1 MACTGKKIRW
11 SRFLNSTSGKS
22 IIVPLDHGLTMGPL
36 DGLNNIQYISK
47 WIEHPAISGVIAHKG
62 MIERLGEC
70 GVLKGKAIMIHLN
83 GMTDLS
89 GSASKKSLITS
100 VEAAVRLGADAV
112 SVELHFNKEN
122 DAHNLM
128 LLGRVVD
135 EASLWGLPVLTMV
148 KDLNVY
154 DSDVKRIKGF
164 RQIIRTVYELGAD
177 AIKVPQ
183 PENIADISDML
194 ENLSEDIDVFI
205 AGGPKNSSE
214 SLIAVTTHAISC
226 GATGL
231 CIGRN
236 VFQRNDF
243 DSFLNILHKTVHAPL
258 QNSVIYS
265 HSL

>member
-36 DGLNNIQYISK
+36 DGLNNVKYISK

-62 MIERLGEC
+62 MVERLGEC
-70 GVLKGKAIMIHLN
+70 GVLTGKAVMVHLN

-89 GSASKKSLITS
+89 GSAGKKDLITS
-100 VEAAVRLGADAV
+100 VEAAIRLGADAV
-112 SVELHFNKEN
+112 SVELHFSKEN
-122 DAHNLM
+122 DAHNLK
-128 LLGRVVD
+128 LLGKVVD
-135 EASLWGLPVLTMV
+135 EANAWGLPVLTMV

-154 DSDVKRIKGF
+154 ESDDKRIRGF
-164 RQIIRTVYELGAD
+164 RQVIRTVYEIGAD
-177 AIKVPQ
+177 AIKIPQ
-183 PENIADISDML
+183 PDNRADIAEML
-194 ENLSEDIDVFI
+194 EDLSDDIAVFI
-205 AGGPKNSSE
+205 AGGPKNTSE
-214 SLIAVTTHAISC
+214 SLMAVTSHAISC

-243 DSFLNILHKTVHAPL
+243 DSFLNALHKTVHAPL
-258 QNSVIYS
+258 QDSVIYS